1 MNLLNFESVLL
12 DMDGTLL
19 DGHFDDLFWNDWVAK
34 AYAVKNRLTLDRA
47 RQQVQNDLQA
57 VAGQLAWLSCC
68 FVYYFNKLTNTDR
81 TQQGPKK

>member
-34 AYAVKNRLTLDRA
+34 AYTVKNRLTLDRA

-57 VAGQLAWLSCC
+57 VAGQLAWYDFDHWADHFSLD
-68 FVYYFNKLTNTDR
+68 L
-81 TQQGPKK
+81 

>member
-19 DGHFDDLFWNDWVAK
+19 DGHFDDLFWNDWIAK
-34 AYAVKNRLTLDRA
+34 AYAVKNRLTLDLA

-57 VAGQLAWLSCC
+57 VAGQLAWYDFDNWADHFSL
-68 FVYYFNKLTNTDR
+68 D
-81 TQQGPKK
+81 